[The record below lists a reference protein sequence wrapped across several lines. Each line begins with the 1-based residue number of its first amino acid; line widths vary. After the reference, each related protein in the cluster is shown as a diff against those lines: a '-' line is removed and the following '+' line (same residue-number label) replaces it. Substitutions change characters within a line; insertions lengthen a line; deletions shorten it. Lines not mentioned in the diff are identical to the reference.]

1 MIKKY
6 RAEALVMG
14 KVEKVFNVDDEEY
27 NEGDVEEMFR
37 EDIIKG
43 KARVEF
49 DEIVHIDAKEIHK
62 ENLTVQKGGE

>member
-49 DEIVHIDAKEIHK
+49 DEIVHIDVKEIHK